1 MPIVGAVLTALRRD
15 LTAAMKARDSVSVS
29 ALRSALAAIE
39 NAGAVDS
46 SPDPSRATESAHFA
60 GSVSGLGNAEVQRR
74 VLGEGEME
82 RLVGAEVEERQSVAR
97 DLELAGR
104 HERAARLL
112 AEAEILLR
120 YLPR

>member
-1 MPIVGAVLTALRRD
+1 MVGAVLAALRRD
-15 LTAAMKARDSVSVS
+15 LVVALKARDSVSVS

-46 SPDPSRATESAHFA
+46 SAHPLRAAESAHVA
-60 GSVSGLGNAEVQRR
+60 GAVSGLGTAEVQRR

-82 RLVGAEVEERQSVAR
+82 RLVGAEAEERQSVAG
-97 DLELAGR
+97 DLERAGH
-104 HERAARLL
+104 HERAARLR
-112 AEAEILLR
+112 AEADVLLR